1 MESLLVLS
9 LMAIVCGIL
18 LWRPLLKSGAMA
30 SRSEHE
36 LEFYKDQLKEV
47 ERDQER
53 GIIGPEEAEASRIE
67 ISRKIINCGDGVG
80 SQAVWPKKKQFR
92 FAVCAAFP

>member
-47 ERDQER
+47 ERDQDR

-67 ISRKIINCGDGVG
+67 ISRKIINCEDGVS
-80 SQAVWPKKKQFR
+80 SQDVWPKKKTISI
-92 FAVCAAFP
+92 